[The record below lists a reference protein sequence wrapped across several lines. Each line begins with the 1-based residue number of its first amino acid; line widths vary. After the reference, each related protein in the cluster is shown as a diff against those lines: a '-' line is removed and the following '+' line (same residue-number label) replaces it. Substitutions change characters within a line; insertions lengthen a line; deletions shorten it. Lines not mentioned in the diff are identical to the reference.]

1 MPGWKIRSFFKT
13 MIRVNE
19 PWLGKEE
26 LKKVVA
32 CLKSNWISSQGK
44 YLTEFEENFA
54 HYCGVRYGI
63 STTSGTTA
71 LHLALAALGVG
82 PGDEILI
89 PTFTMAATAFAIA
102 YCGAKP
108 VFIDSEPETFNI
120 NLDRASSYLRLQE
133 KRGKHKVKAI
143 LPVHMYGHPVDMS
156 PLLEMAEK
164 FSIAVIEDAAE
175 AHGAE
180 YKGKRCG
187 SFGSLGCF
195 SFYANKIITTGEGGM
210 VVTDDPFL
218 ADKARRLKDLAHAP
232 GKRFLHTDLG
242 FNYRMTNLQA
252 ALGVAQLKKI
262 NTHIKK
268 KRWIAREYEKGLKG
282 VSGLRLPIEKSW
294 AKNVY
299 WMYGVLVE
307 PALGL
312 GRDEL
317 MERLKQRGIETRSFF
332 IPMHLQPVFT
342 PGAKNSR
349 HYGPY
354 PVAEALSRQG
364 FYLPSGL
371 TLSRDQI
378 RHICLQIKKLI
389 P

>member
-1 MPGWKIRSFFKT
+1 

-19 PWLGKEE
+19 PLLGKEE
-26 LKKVVA
+26 LKKVIS
-32 CLKSNWISSQGK
+32 CLETNWISSQGK
-44 YLTEFEENFA
+44 YLTEFEEKFA
-54 HYCGVRYGI
+54 DFCGVRYGI

-71 LHLALAALGVG
+71 LHLALATLGVG

-89 PTFTMAATAFAIA
+89 PTFTMAATAFAVA
-102 YCGAKP
+102 YCGARP

-120 NLDRASSYLRLQE
+120 DLDRVFSYLNTQE
-133 KRGKHKVKAI
+133 KRGRNKVKAI
-143 LPVHMYGHPVDMS
+143 LPVHIYGHPVDMD
-156 PLLEMAEK
+156 PLLSMAAR
-164 FSIAVIEDAAE
+164 FSVAVIEDAAE

-187 SFGSLGCF
+187 SFGDLGCF

-210 VVTDDPFL
+210 VVTDDPQL

-268 KRWIAREYEKGLKG
+268 KRWMAGEYNKGLKG
-282 VSGLRLPIEKSW
+282 IPGLRLPVEKPW

-307 PALGL
+307 KEFGL
-312 GRDEL
+312 SRDQLVEEL
-317 MERLKQRGIETRSFF
+317 KKQGIETRSFF
-332 IPMHLQPVFT
+332 VPMHLQPVFT
-342 PGAKNSR
+342 EDTRKARK
-349 HYGPY
+349 YGPF
-354 PVAEALSRQG
+354 PVAEKLSEQG

-371 TLSRDQI
+371 TISQDQI
-378 RHICLQIKKLI
+378 HTICRQIRGLV
-389 P
+389 